1 MAISQAID
9 IRRMALPMAM
19 HHMKATSLMRGDR
32 SRTSVP
38 TTGEKT
44 ELFCEGGRRLLAPL
58 GKLVYL

>member
-9 IRRMALPMAM
+9 IRRMTLPMAV
-19 HHMKATSLMRGDR
+19 HHMKATSLMKWDH

-44 ELFCEGGRRLLAPL
+44 ELFYEGGRRLVAPP
-58 GKLVYL
+58 GELVYL

>member
-9 IRRMALPMAM
+9 LRRMALPMAM
-19 HHMKATSLMRGDR
+19 HHMKATSLMSWDL

-44 ELFCEGGRRLLAPL
+44 ELLYEGGRRLVAPL
-58 GKLVYL
+58 GELVYL